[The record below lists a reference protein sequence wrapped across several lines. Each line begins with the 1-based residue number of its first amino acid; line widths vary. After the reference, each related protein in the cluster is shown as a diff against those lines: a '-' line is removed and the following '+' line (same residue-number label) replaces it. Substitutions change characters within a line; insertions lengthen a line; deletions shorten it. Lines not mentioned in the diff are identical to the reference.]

1 VSDHGSTSVAVDALS
16 RGAVDTLSER
26 FDEPSWMAARRRS
39 AWESFERLP
48 EPLVTQPEVW
58 RRTDVRALDISALTV
73 PAAGPRVAREG
84 RMLTPEH
91 FRGIADDPAN
101 RAGLIRHTNGVPV
114 GATLDPA
121 LASRGVIF
129 TDLASAARSH
139 ADLVREHLHSVA
151 KVDEHRF
158 RALQAAMRSAGTLLY
173 VPAGVEV
180 ALPLMTVTSLEIPGG
195 AIFPHTLVIAEP
207 NSQVTLIEM
216 QTSTPHGSRTLA
228 TATTELIA
236 RAGARVRYVS
246 VQEWGA
252 PMWEVGSLIRAHAE
266 RDATLHSLVVAM
278 GGSLVK
284 ADIESRLLGVG
295 ATSEMLGVYFG
306 DGTQHMDFNTL
317 QEHRAPSTLSELLYK
332 GAIKDTA
339 RTVFAGL
346 IKVDPG
352 AQKTNAFQ
360 SNRNLILSAGAR
372 SDSIP
377 KLEIM
382 ANDLRCTHGSATSQ
396 LNEEH
401 IFYLMSRG
409 LSRHQ
414 ATLMIVTGFFS
425 DLFDRM
431 PVEQVREYVQARVSE
446 KMS

>member
-1 VSDHGSTSVAVDALS
+1 MSDYGSTSVAVGALS
-16 RGAVDTLSER
+16 RGAVDALSER
-26 FDEPSWMAARRRS
+26 FEEPSWMAARRRS
-39 AWESFERLP
+39 AWDAFEQLP
-48 EPLVTQPEVW
+48 EPSVTHPEAW
-58 RRTDVRALDISALTV
+58 RRTDIRALDLSALTM
-73 PAAGPRVAREG
+73 PAGDARGPGPESFGSVAR
-84 RMLTPEH
+84 
-91 FRGIADDPAN
+91 DPAE
-101 RAGLIRHTNGVPV
+101 RAGLIRHADSIRVD
-114 GATLDPA
+114 AALDPA
-121 LASRGVIF
+121 LASRGVVF
-129 TDLASAARSH
+129 TDLSTAARSH
-139 ADLVREHLHSVA
+139 PDLVREHLHSVA
-151 KVDEHRF
+151 AVDEHRF

-180 ALPLMTVTSLEIPGG
+180 VLPLMTLTSLGAAGG
-195 AIFPHTLVIAEP
+195 AIFPHTLVIAES
-207 NSQVTLIEM
+207 NSRVTLIEM
-216 QTSTPHGSRTLA
+216 QTSTPGGPRTLA
-228 TATTELIA
+228 TAATELIV

-252 PMWEVGSLIRAHAE
+252 PMWEVGSLIRAHVE
-266 RDATLHSLVVAM
+266 RDASVNTLVVSM
-278 GGSLVK
+278 GGSLIK
-284 ADIESRLLGVG
+284 ADVETRLVGQG
-295 ATSEMLGVYFG
+295 ATAEMLGVYFCT
-306 DGTQHMDFNTL
+306 GTQHMDFHTL

-332 GAIKDTA
+332 GAIRDTA
-339 RTVFAGL
+339 YSVFAGL

-409 LSRHQ
+409 LTRGQ
-414 ATLMIVTGFFS
+414 AILMIVGGFFS

-431 PVEQVREYVQARVSE
+431 PVERVRGYVQARIAE
-446 KMS
+446 KML

>member
-1 VSDHGSTSVAVDALS
+1 VGDQLSAPVAVSGLS
-16 RGAVDTLSER
+16 RDTVDALSER
-26 FDEPSWMAARRRS
+26 FDEPSWMAARRRA

-48 EPLVTQPEVW
+48 EPSVTHPEAW
-58 RRTDVRALDISALTV
+58 RRTDVRALDLSALSV
-73 PAAGPRVAREG
+73 PAAALSAMERRAPA
-84 RMLTPEH
+84 PEY
-91 FRGIADDPAN
+91 FGGIARDPAD
-101 RAGLIRHTNGVPV
+101 RAGLICHSD
-114 GATLDPA
+114 GAVVAHSLDPG

-129 TDLASAARSH
+129 TDLATAARKH

-151 KVDEHRF
+151 AVDEHRF
-158 RALQAAMRSAGTLLY
+158 RALQAALRSAGTLLY

-180 ALPLMTVTSLEIPGG
+180 ALPLMALTSLETPGG
-195 AIFPHTLVIAEP
+195 AVFPHTLVIAEP
-207 NSQVTLIEM
+207 HSQVTLIEM
-216 QTSTPHGSRTLA
+216 HTSAAQGARTLA

-236 RAGARVRYVS
+236 RAGARVRYVC

-252 PMWEVGSLIRAHAE
+252 PTWEVGSLVRAHAE
-266 RDATLHSLVVAM
+266 RDAALHSLIVAM

-284 ADIESRLLGVG
+284 ADVESHLIGAG
-295 ATSEMLGVYFG
+295 ATSEMLGVYFCNG
-306 DGTQHMDFNTL
+306 AQHMDFHTL
-317 QEHRAPSTLSELLYK
+317 QEHRAPSTLSDLLYK
-332 GAIKDTA
+332 GAVKDTA
-339 RTVFAGL
+339 RSVFAGL
-346 IKVDPG
+346 IKVDYG

-382 ANDLRCTHGSATSQ
+382 ANDLRCTHGSATSR

-409 LSRHQ
+409 LTRGQ

-431 PVEQVREYVQARVSE
+431 PIERVRGYVQARIAE
-446 KMS
+446 KML